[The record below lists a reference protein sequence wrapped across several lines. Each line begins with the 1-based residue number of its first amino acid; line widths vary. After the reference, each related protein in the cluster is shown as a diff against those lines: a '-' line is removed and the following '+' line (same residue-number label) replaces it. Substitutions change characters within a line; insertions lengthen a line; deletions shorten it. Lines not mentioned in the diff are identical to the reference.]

1 MSIYVWR
8 LKALESLQWLYLDG
22 ELVSG
27 GLPSRFVFFFLV
39 VLRGHGGFQAAAAL
53 PQFALVAVQGH
64 LLQGGGGGQRGGSL
78 HFSVDAAPKRSCL
91 VLVVTSVAG
100 GVDVLHFLC
109 CIRSLNVVYGFG
121 RRNGGKLSV
130 VKLL

>member
-1 MSIYVWR
+1 MATKSFRVFAVVIFGWR
-8 LKALESLQWLYLDG
+8 ARLRRTP
-22 ELVSG
+22 
-27 GLPSRFVFFFLV
+27 LPVCVLFLV